1 MQLEDVGET
10 IEKLRIGHDNSGFGA
25 AWHLNKVEVRR
36 LLENTKGSRTYVF
49 PCNRWFSRKEDD
61 GEIVRELVPA
71 QITEEKVRKDGSMKK
86 KEVKQD
92 TLAGEFEK
100 KLRKFN
106 ISSCICGF
114 SSNQLQM

>member
-1 MQLEDVGET
+1 M
-10 IEKLRIGHDNSGFGA
+10 
-25 AWHLNKVEVRR
+25 
-36 LLENTKGSRTYVF
+36 F

-92 TLAGEFEK
+92 TLTGEYK
-100 KLRKFN
+100 QNCQNL
-106 ISSCICGF
+106 
-114 SSNQLQM
+114 